1 VDIEVA
7 EAVRREV
14 IMVDG
19 VVKED
24 EEGGVVGE
32 GGVEGGALERVLR
45 GRIMIGMENGKQ
57 ERS

>member
-1 VDIEVA
+1 MDTEVA

-24 EEGGVVGE
+24 EEAEVVAE

-45 GRIMIGMENGKQ
+45 GRIGSE
-57 ERS
+57 